1 MTLARSTIRS
11 APTVAAVLAALLL
24 AGCGGGDDPAATGD
38 ADQTEATDDSGTDD
52 GGEGDAGDDPG
63 DADATEDDGA
73 AMEGPVLATADTE
86 LGTVLVDGEG
96 MTLYLFDNDA
106 DGESACYDS
115 CAETWPPLTG
125 EVTAGEGVDASLI
138 GTTERT
144 DGTTQVTYDGNPL
157 YYYAAD
163 SAAGDTNG
171 QGVGGVWWVV
181 GPDGSRITED
191 ASADNDDRL
200 GY

>member
-1 MTLARSTIRS
+1 MRLTHSTLRSTPL
-11 APTVAAVLAALLL
+11 AAAVAAVLLL
-24 AGCGGGDDPAATGD
+24 AGCGGGEDDPGAAGTD
-38 ADQTEATDDSGTDD
+38 DQTEVPDD
-52 GGEGDAGDDPG
+52 GTEEEPG
-63 DADATEDDGA
+63 DGGTEDADDGA
-73 AMEGPVLATADTE
+73 DETMDGAVLATAETD

-106 DGESACYDS
+106 DSESACYDS
-115 CAETWPPLTG
+115 CAATWPPLTG
-125 EVTAGEGVDASLI
+125 EVSAGDGVDASLI

-163 SAAGDTNG
+163 SAPGDTTG
-171 QGVGGVWWVV
+171 QAVGGVWWVV
-181 GPDGSRITED
+181 GPDGSRITDE
-191 ASADNDDRL
+191 ASAASDGD